1 MILKHMHAPCRI
13 EWVPFGAPGSIYA
26 GMAVMLTVVVASRSR
41 LDPEKSGVNI
51 KKGNKAAK

>member
-1 MILKHMHAPCRI
+1 MHAPCRI

-51 KKGNKAAK
+51 KKENKAAK